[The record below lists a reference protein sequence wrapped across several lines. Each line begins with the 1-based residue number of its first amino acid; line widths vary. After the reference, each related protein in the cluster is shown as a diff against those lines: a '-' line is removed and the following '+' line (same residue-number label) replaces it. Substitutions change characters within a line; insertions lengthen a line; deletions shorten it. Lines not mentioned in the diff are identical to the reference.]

1 MTENNET
8 AGVLKKQWNH
18 LHRALQKMYFRL
30 KLVV

>member
-8 AGVLKKQWNH
+8 AGVLKNNGIIY
-18 LHRALQKMYFRL
+18 RALQKMYFRL